1 MDNINKNSSTESSEK
16 NSEGNIFTKESS
28 DGKSKNSSTE
38 SSEKNSEGNIFT
50 KESSENNEEKAE
62 KSLTESSEKN
72 IKNEHLLL
80 LASVF
85 FISVCGISY
94 ELLFGTI
101 SSYLIGDTI
110 FQFSIT
116 IGVFMSAM
124 GIGSYLSRYIE
135 HNLLDN
141 FIAIEIWI
149 AISGGFSAF
158 ILFFAFAW
166 TEVYSFF
173 MYGLLIIVGS
183 LIGIE
188 IPVIT
193 RIIQEYGTLKVT
205 LARVLSLDYLG
216 ALAASIG
223 FPLLFLPHFGL
234 MESAFFFGLLNIAVT
249 AANIIYFY
257 KKLLYRNTLIIWTT
271 ISGILLM
278 TGLIFSFKIISFA
291 ESAIYEED
299 IIYVLQTKY
308 QRIVLT
314 KWKEEVNLFLDGNL
328 QFCSIDEYRY
338 HETLVHPAMTLAPS
352 RENIL
357 VLGGGDGLALR
368 EILKY
373 SDVKKIKLVDID
385 PDMIKLCSTYSI
397 IASLNKNS
405 FKDPKVEYIPQDAWT
420 FMKNTNEK
428 FDVIIVDLPDP
439 GNEKL
444 SKLYSTAF
452 YQITG
457 HHLSRGG
464 IMVVQST
471 STFFSV
477 NTFWCIHNTIE
488 HAGFNVKPIHT
499 LVPSFGD
506 WGFVIASN
514 ERIDINRCKVKVPVK
529 YLNEETIKSLFV
541 FSEDIK
547 WRETQ
552 VNTLDNSIITYYYNE
567 DWSKWQE
574 NEQ

>member
-1 MDNINKNSSTESSEK
+1 MYNINKNSSTESSEK
-16 NSEGNIFTKESS
+16 NSENNIFTEEFS
-28 DGKSKNSSTE
+28 DEKSENSSTE
-38 SSEKNSEGNIFT
+38 SSEKNSEKKTRSN
-50 KESSENNEEKAE
+50 ESPDKH
-62 KSLTESSEKN
+62 
-72 IKNEHLLL
+72 IKNEHFLLL
-80 LASVF
+80 LSVF

-101 SSYLIGDTI
+101 SSYFIGDTI

-124 GIGSYLSRYIE
+124 GLGSYLSRYIE

-166 TEVYSFF
+166 TEIYSFF

-249 AANIIYFY
+249 AANIIFFY
-257 KKLLYRNTLIIWTT
+257 KKLLWRKTLVIWTA
-271 ISGILLM
+271 ISGILLL
-278 TGLIFSFKIISFA
+278 TGLISAFKIISFA

-299 IIYVLQTKY
+299 IIYAVQTKY
-308 QRIVLT
+308 QRIILT

-352 RENIL
+352 RGNIL

-373 SDVKKIKLVDID
+373 NDVKKVKLVDID

-397 IASLNKNS
+397 IVSLNKNS
-405 FKDPKVEYIPQDAWT
+405 LKDPKVEYIPQDAWT

-444 SKLYSTAF
+444 SKLYTSTF
-452 YQITG
+452 YRITG

-464 IMVVQST
+464 IMTVQST
-471 STFFSV
+471 STFFSA
-477 NTFWCIHNTIE
+477 NTFWCIYNTIE

-514 ERIDINRCKVKVPVK
+514 ERFDINRCKINVPVK

-547 WRETQ
+547 WRDTQ

-574 NEQ
+574 NDQ

>member
-1 MDNINKNSSTESSEK
+1 VDNINKSSEESSDKNIQNK
-16 NSEGNIFTKESS
+16 NSLKESS
-28 DGKSKNSSTE
+28 DENIKSE
-38 SSEKNSEGNIFT
+38 I
-50 KESSENNEEKAE
+50 
-62 KSLTESSEKN
+62 SLTESSGKN
-72 IKNEHLLL
+72 IQNEHLLL
-80 LASVF
+80 LISVF

-124 GIGSYLSRYIE
+124 GLGSYLSRYIE

-141 FIAIEIWI
+141 FVAIEIWV
-149 AISGGFSAF
+149 AMAGGFSAF
-158 ILFFAFAW
+158 ILFFAFAY

-173 MYGLLIIVGS
+173 MYGLLIIIGS

-188 IPVIT
+188 IPVVT
-193 RIIQEYGTLKVT
+193 RIIQEYGTLKIT

-216 ALAASIG
+216 ALVASIG

-249 AANIIYFY
+249 AANIIFFY
-257 KKLLYRNTLIIWTT
+257 KKLIFRKKLIIWTSIT
-271 ISGILLM
+271 GILLM

-373 SDVKKIKLVDID
+373 NDVKKVKLVDID

-405 FKDPKVEYIPQDAWT
+405 LKDQKLEYIPQDAWT
-420 FMKNTNEK
+420 FMKDTDEF

-444 SKLYSTAF
+444 SKLYSSTF
-452 YQITG
+452 YQIVR
-457 HHLSRGG
+457 HHLARGG

-471 STFFSV
+471 STFFST
-477 NTFWCIHNTIE
+477 NTFWCIYNTIE
-488 HAGFNVKPIHT
+488 KAGFNVKAIHT

-506 WGFVIASN
+506 WGFVLASN
-514 ERIDINRCKVKVPVK
+514 EIFDINRCKVKVPVK
-529 YLNEETIKSLFV
+529 YLNEETIKGLFV
-541 FSEDIK
+541 FSEDMK

-552 VNTLDNSIITYYYNE
+552 INTLDNSIITYYYNE